1 MHEIEVKAVL
11 KDKEAFIAALARL
24 GCEFGPEIK
33 QEDTVYVREVGSIET
48 YLSNSAFLR
57 LRVQNDGRT
66 LFTYKHHPARIV
78 TLDSA
83 PLELELEVSS
93 REVMEKIL
101 LIMGYKEA
109 VRIAKH
115 RRKTTYKNWEVCV
128 DDVEGLGSYVEMEE
142 LAETTDDVPE
152 IKERMQAF
160 LAEQGVGEGD
170 ILRNRYDVMMLE
182 KE

>member
-1 MHEIEVKAVL
+1 
-11 KDKEAFIAALARL
+11 
-24 GCEFGPEIK
+24 
-33 QEDTVYVREVGSIET
+33 
-48 YLSNSAFLR
+48 
-57 LRVQNDGRT
+57 
-66 LFTYKHHPARIV
+66 
-78 TLDSA
+78 
-83 PLELELEVSS
+83 
-93 REVMEKIL
+93 
-101 LIMGYKEA
+101 

-160 LAEQGVGEGD
+160 LAEQGVKESD